1 MQEKIETVIEDTV
14 FRNEENGYSV
24 IDVRGGKKS
33 FTVVGILPAFARG
46 EQVAFQGVW
55 IDHPQ
60 YGKQFKAESCSIT
73 KPSTLLGIER
83 FLASGIIR
91 GVGPATAKLIIQ
103 EFGTHSLDILS
114 ENPQELTSIAGIG
127 KKRAAMI
134 AESFQEQ
141 FMFRQTMIYLQAYGI
156 APHLAM
162 KIAKKYGDETQ
173 DKLRENPYQLI
184 DDIEGVGFLTAD
196 RIAVSIGIE
205 KDSEFRIKYGVLFI
219 VQEASN
225 YMGHTYLPYSILLE
239 KARAM
244 LSAPNELI
252 EANIQ
257 ALLLERRLILSNI
270 EGELVLFTRNMYYN
284 EVEIAVRLCSLL
296 QKAETLPTKIQ
307 TKTIVKNIATFE
319 KEQAISFGEKQKH
332 AIVMALEKGISVITG
347 GPGTGKTTIITCILS
362 LLGIQKTL
370 LAAPTGRAAKRMT
383 EATQREAKTIHRLLE
398 FNAETEQFQ
407 RNQENPL
414 ECECVIVDE
423 MSMVDVYLMRS
434 LLRALKE
441 GTKLILVGDA
451 DQLPSVGAGNV
462 LGDILASDTLPNT
475 RLTDIFRQ
483 GEESMIIVNAHR
495 INQGLMPT
503 LNSKNSDFFFDKRLY
518 ANEAAKTIEALCTT
532 RLPKFLKTNDIAKHI
547 QVLSPT
553 KKGMCGVIELN
564 KLLQNSLNPPKQYKP
579 EIAYKD
585 NIFRLFDKVIHTK
598 NNYSMFWVADNGK
611 EGEGVFNGDMGVVES
626 VEKQLNTLTVRYDD
640 RLVEYTFNQLEELE
654 LAYCLTIHK
663 SQGSEFEGV
672 IIPVVQ
678 GPKMLLTRNL
688 FYTALTRA
696 KRLVVLVGREDII
709 YEMVMN
715 DHIEKRFTALTQR
728 IREAQEKVEEDMEE
742 GIL

>member
-1 MQEKIETVIEDTV
+1 
-14 FRNEENGYSV
+14 
-24 IDVRGGKKS
+24 
-33 FTVVGILPAFARG
+33 
-46 EQVAFQGVW
+46 
-55 IDHPQ
+55 
-60 YGKQFKAESCSIT
+60 
-73 KPSTLLGIER
+73 
-83 FLASGIIR
+83 
-91 GVGPATAKLIIQ
+91 
-103 EFGTHSLDILS
+103 
-114 ENPQELTSIAGIG
+114 
-127 KKRAAMI
+127 
-134 AESFQEQ
+134 
-141 FMFRQTMIYLQAYGI
+141 
-156 APHLAM
+156 
-162 KIAKKYGDETQ
+162 
-173 DKLRENPYQLI
+173 
-184 DDIEGVGFLTAD
+184 
-196 RIAVSIGIE
+196 
-205 KDSEFRIKYGVLFI
+205 
-219 VQEASN
+219 
-225 YMGHTYLPYSILLE
+225 
-239 KARAM
+239 
-244 LSAPNELI
+244 
-252 EANIQ
+252 
-257 ALLLERRLILSNI
+257 
-270 EGELVLFTRNMYYN
+270 
-284 EVEIAVRLCSLL
+284 
-296 QKAETLPTKIQ
+296 
-307 TKTIVKNIATFE
+307 
-319 KEQAISFGEKQKH
+319 
-332 AIVMALEKGISVITG
+332 
-347 GPGTGKTTIITCILS
+347 
-362 LLGIQKTL
+362 
-370 LAAPTGRAAKRMT
+370 
-383 EATQREAKTIHRLLE
+383 
-398 FNAETEQFQ
+398 
-407 RNQENPL
+407 
-414 ECECVIVDE
+414 
-423 MSMVDVYLMRS
+423 
-434 LLRALKE
+434 
-441 GTKLILVGDA
+441 
-451 DQLPSVGAGNV
+451 
-462 LGDILASDTLPNT
+462 
-475 RLTDIFRQ
+475 
-483 GEESMIIVNAHR
+483 MIIVNAHR

-503 LNSKNSDFFFDKRLY
+503 LNSKNGDFFFDKRLY

-598 NNYSMFWVADNGK
+598 NNYSMFWVSDNGK